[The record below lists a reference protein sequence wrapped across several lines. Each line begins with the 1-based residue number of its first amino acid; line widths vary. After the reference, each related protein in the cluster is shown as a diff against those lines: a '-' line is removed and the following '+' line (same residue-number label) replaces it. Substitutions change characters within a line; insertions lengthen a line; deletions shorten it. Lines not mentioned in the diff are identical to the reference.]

1 MIDWVLAMT
10 TMQEEFKKNGFI
22 YLKNVFSQ
30 AEITAL
36 EADLKE
42 AAATKSGVDVLDK
55 GNLKFHALL
64 MHRSEKIRAF
74 I

>member
-1 MIDWVLAMT
+1 MT

-55 GNLKFHALL
+55 GNLK
-64 MHRSEKIRAF
+64 
-74 I
+74 